1 MNIKFLS
8 LGTNHACLDVLPKTP
23 TTIDVIHS
31 SYNDGHY
38 TYHFKIEGTE
48 EEIKAITRF
57 SELIENAKPKIGAK

>member
-8 LGTNHACLDVLPKTP
+8 LGINKACLSVLPKTP

-31 SYNDGHY
+31 NYDDGHY
-38 TYHFKIEGTE
+38 TYHFEVVGTE

-57 SELIENAKPKIGAK
+57 SELIENAKPKIGAE